1 MSLVSMIVPLYN
13 EEDNVRPLYEE
24 LCAVADKMKDEVEFI
39 LVDDGS
45 KDCTVKVLK
54 EIAADDSRV
63 KLIKFRRNFGQTAA
77 MAAGF
82 DYASGDIVAVLD
94 GDLQNDPAEV
104 PRMIDKLNEGY
115 DMVAGWRKDRKD
127 AFVNRKL
134 PSMIANKL
142 ISKITKVKLH
152 DYGCSLKVMRSEVAK
167 NLHLYGEMHRF
178 IPALANEMGIN
189 ICELAVNH
197 RPRIHGQTKYG
208 ISRTFRVILDLLT
221 VKFFLGYFK
230 RPSHAFGF
238 TGLVSGFVGFLLLT
252 YLMAEKFI
260 YDEDIGTRPLLILSV
275 MLVIVGMQF
284 LCFGLLAEIQV
295 RTYHESQDKKI
306 YAVREVWSGSH
317 SGGDKKI
324 ANIYV
329 EK

>member
-1 MSLVSMIVPLYN
+1 MSLISMIVPLYN
-13 EEDNVRPLYEE
+13 EEENVQPLYDE
-24 LCAVADKMKDEVEFI
+24 LCSVASKMKDEVEFI

-45 KDCTVKVLK
+45 KDRTVQEVKN
-54 EIAADDSRV
+54 IAAGDKRV
-63 KLIKFRRNFGQTAA
+63 KLVKFRRNFGQTAA

-94 GDLQNDPAEV
+94 GDLQNDPAEIQ
-104 PRMIDKLNEGY
+104 RMVEKLREGY

-142 ISKITKVKLH
+142 ISKITKVQLH
-152 DYGCSLKVMRSEVAK
+152 DYGCSLKVMRADVAK
-167 NLHLYGEMHRF
+167 NLNLYGEMHRF

-238 TGLVSGFVGFLLLT
+238 TGLVTGALGAVLLT
-252 YLMAEKFI
+252 YLVLQKFI
-260 YDEDIGTRPLLILSV
+260 YGVNIGTRPLLTISV
-275 MLVIVGMQF
+275 LLVIVGIQF
-284 LCFGLLAEIQV
+284 LCFGLLAEILV
-295 RTYHESQDKKI
+295 RTYHESQNKKI
-306 YAVREVWSGSH
+306 YAVREVWTGSDDD
-317 SGGDKKI
+317 SLR
-324 ANIYV
+324 AA
-329 EK
+329 